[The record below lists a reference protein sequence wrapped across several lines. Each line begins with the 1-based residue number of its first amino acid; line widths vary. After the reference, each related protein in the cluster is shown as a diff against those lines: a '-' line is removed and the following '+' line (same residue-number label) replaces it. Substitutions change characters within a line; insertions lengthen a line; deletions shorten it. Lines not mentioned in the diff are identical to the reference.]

1 MDGIQL
7 TSAGLHP
14 VSVIMGTVI
23 GVSRGRDAK
32 AEMEG
37 DGLCLVKRA
46 DKGVPG
52 LQDHSSDL
60 QSSVQNENVG
70 SLGSN

>member
-1 MDGIQL
+1 
-7 TSAGLHP
+7 
-14 VSVIMGTVI
+14 MGTVI

-37 DGLCLVKRA
+37 DGLCPVKRA
-46 DKGVPG
+46 DKGVPA

-60 QSSVQNENVG
+60 QGSVQNENVG